1 MVRFQAPIASRHSC
15 QLRQG
20 LISSIRFWSQNQRK
34 ASDKRGFQW
43 HRSLSNL
50 RDTVG
55 CPPQKIYGHFHRGK
69 AGFRSLF
76 FFWGGAFFRQTHGQ
90 TPCCKLHM
98 AAPVI
103 NPKQK

>member
-15 QLRQG
+15 QLCQG

-55 CPPQKIYGHFHRGK
+55 CPPKKYMDISIGEKQVSDHC
-69 AGFRSLF
+69 F
-76 FFWGGAFFRQTHGQ
+76 FLGGAFFRQTHGQ